1 MKKIILVKASY
12 NNMRIDRFLRNYLG
26 KIPQGLI
33 EKNLRNGKIKL
44 NQKKVKSSQKVIT
57 DDKISFFNFNFEQN
71 IKQSKTKFNPNKEI
85 VKQNEDLIIE
95 NNEFGKSSQFEITIT
110 QENNKSYVRAISKNG
125 NIEESELLL
134 SKINESL
141 S

>member
-1 MKKIILVKASY
+1 MSFAESDE
-12 NNMRIDRFLRNYLG
+12 RRFRLFGAR
-26 KIPQGLI
+26 
-33 EKNLRNGKIKL
+33 
-44 NQKKVKSSQKVIT
+44 SSSDNSQ
-57 DDKISFFNFNFEQN
+57 
-71 IKQSKTKFNPNKEI
+71 
-85 VKQNEDLIIE
+85 